1 MYKVLIA
8 LLITIF
14 TMPLTTQ
21 AAYLCGK
28 VKFVSYGEDYR
39 VKLVTR
45 FADLNVRLVNRFPT
59 KPGLWQKVQYGEDFK
74 VKFVEYN
81 EDFTVCFVDIR

>member
-1 MYKVLIA
+1 MRKYIIA
-8 LLITIF
+8 LL
-14 TMPLTTQ
+14 LTLLALPCY
-21 AAYLCGK
+21 AAYPFGK
-28 VKFVSYGEDYR
+28 VKVVSRGEDYR

-45 FADLNVRLVNRFPT
+45 FPDLKVRLVNRFPT

-74 VKFVEYN
+74 VKFVEFN